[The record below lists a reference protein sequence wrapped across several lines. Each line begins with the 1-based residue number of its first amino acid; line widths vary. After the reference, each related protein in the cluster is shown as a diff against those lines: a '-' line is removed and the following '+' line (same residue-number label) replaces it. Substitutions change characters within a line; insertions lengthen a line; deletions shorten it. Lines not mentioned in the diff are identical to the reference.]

1 MTTKDTKFI
10 VSAAEFLEEHSISK
24 SEFKDRIEKLQ
35 IPLLYR
41 CPKTVV
47 VYVSGSAIIL
57 NDNEPRTAQSLS
69 KQHKG
74 TPFCADH
81 DHHSK
86 VDLDIKFLSISA
98 TDWEEIVN
106 YGELSK
112 YNFNLSA
119 FHEREKGL
127 AQASAHELL
136 KTSLKPLPA
145 LIIDAAF
152 FITSKSSLNKLEGII
167 IRETDIVM
175 RTEDSKRIL
184 ETNTE
189 SKKDSKPVE
198 RHDWESNKLFELNI
212 TSEKFIPESN
222 ISSEDER
229 KKLIAKIKKHLRDKC
244 RYEGNDL
251 LEQAAFAILPNE
263 HYHAKVS
270 KKTLSDE
277 VIRQYPGHASTTLI
291 LINEAAKHFWQA
303 TQKTDHKIQDK
314 RIEMIRV
321 LQSLEWGFTAR
332 LATAAAT
339 IISLKGRDQ

>member
-1 MTTKDTKFI
+1 MKNKEFVISVT
-10 VSAAEFLEEHSISK
+10 EFLEEHSISE

-35 IPLLYR
+35 ISLLCR
-41 CPKTVV
+41 RPRNVAV
-47 VYVSGSAIIL
+47 HVSGSAIVAGSDEL
-57 NDNEPRTAQSLS
+57 QTAQSLF
-69 KQHKG
+69 KRHRG
-74 TPFCADH
+74 TPFSEEH
-81 DHHSK
+81 DYHAI

-98 TDWEEIVN
+98 TDWEEIAN

-112 YNFNLSA
+112 YNFNLTA
-119 FHEREKGL
+119 FHERGKGL

-136 KTSLKPLPA
+136 KTSLKPLPT

-152 FITSKSSLNKLEGII
+152 FITSKSSLNKLEGIT
-167 IRETDIVM
+167 IREADIVM

-184 ETNTE
+184 EANTE
-189 SKKDSKPVE
+189 SNNDSKPVE

-212 TSEKFIPESN
+212 ASKKFIPESN

-229 KKLIAKIKKHLRDKC
+229 KQLIEKIKKHLRDKC

-277 VIRQYPGHASTTLI
+277 VIRQYPEHASTTLI

-314 RIEMIRV
+314 RIEMIRI